1 MTTDFEARLGQ
12 ELRRVGIHGRL
23 RGRILAEYA
32 DHLACDPEAQLGEP
46 GALARQFADEVG
58 STRARR
64 AAVTAFA
71 ALALA
76 GVLFAAA
83 FVTSDAA
90 FGAAPKGG
98 PVIGRIATGLAI
110 VFSQVAFVAGML
122 AVLRWVQRR
131 GSGVLPAAEATV
143 IVRRA
148 AVGVLSGII
157 TMVSLGTI
165 AIAYQSFLSG
175 AWVTFTIAA
184 AAVGTA
190 GLLAA
195 LPSIWEAA
203 RLRPVAGGDAGD
215 IFSDL
220 GDYATLVPPPLRG
233 RPWRCAAVL
242 SVAVAVVITL
252 VAVPAQDAFDGAARG
267 LADALLCLAGFA
279 TLGRYLGLWSPRRA
293 HGEPQAVRTDL

>member
-1 MTTDFEARLGQ
+1 MGMSGEFQSRLEK
-12 ELRRVGIHGRL
+12 ELSAAGIHGRL

-64 AAVTAFA
+64 AAVIGFC

-76 GVLFAAA
+76 GILFAVA
-83 FVTSDAA
+83 FVTSNSA

-110 VFSQVAFVAGML
+110 IFAQVSFVAGML
-122 AVLRWVQRR
+122 AALRWVQRR

-165 AIAYQSFLSG
+165 AIAYHRFLDG
-175 AWVTFTIAA
+175 TWVTFTIAVA
-184 AAVGTA
+184 GVGTA
-190 GLLAA
+190 GLLAS

-203 RLRPVAGGDAGD
+203 RLRPVAGGRAGD
-215 IFSDL
+215 IFDDL
-220 GDYATLVPPPLRG
+220 GDFVVLVPPPLRG
-233 RPWRCAAVL
+233 RPWGLAAVL

-252 VAVPAQDAFDGAARG
+252 VAVPAQDAFDGALRG
-267 LADALLCLAGFA
+267 IVDALLCMAGFA
-279 TLGRYLGLWSPRRA
+279 TLGRYLGLWSPGA
-293 HGEPQAVRTDL
+293 ASHAEH

>member
-1 MTTDFEARLGQ
+1 MSTEFESRLGHD
-12 ELRRVGIHGRL
+12 LTAVGIHGRL

-32 DHLACDPEAQLGEP
+32 DHLACDPDAQLGEP

-64 AAVTAFA
+64 AAVIAFA

-76 GVLFAAA
+76 GILFAAA
-83 FVTSDAA
+83 FVTSSSA
-90 FGAAPKGG
+90 FGPAPEGA
-98 PVIGRIATGLAI
+98 PVIGRIATALAI
-110 VFSQVAFVAGML
+110 VFSQIAFVAGML

-148 AVGVLSGII
+148 AVGVLSGIL

-165 AIAYQSFLSG
+165 AVAYHGLLSG
-175 AWVTFTIAA
+175 TWMTFTIAG

-190 GLLAA
+190 ALLAS

-203 RLRPVAGGDAGD
+203 RLRPVADGDAGD
-215 IFSDL
+215 IFDDL
-220 GDYATLVPPPLRG
+220 GDFVMLVPPPLRG
-233 RPWRCAAVL
+233 RPWRFAAVV
-242 SVAVAVVITL
+242 SVAVALAITL
-252 VAVPAQDAFDGAARG
+252 VAVPAQDAYDGLLRG
-267 LADALLCLAGFA
+267 ILDALLCMAGFA
-279 TLGRYLGLWSPRRA
+279 TLGRYLGLWGAGAASPA
-293 HGEPQAVRTDL
+293 GQ

>member
-1 MTTDFEARLGQ
+1 MSAEFESRLAQ
-12 ELRRVGIHGRL
+12 ELTAVGIHGRL

-46 GALARQFADEVG
+46 DALARQFADEVG

-64 AAVTAFA
+64 AAVIGFA

-83 FVTSDAA
+83 FATSNSA

-110 VFSQVAFVAGML
+110 LFSQIAFVAGML

-131 GSGVLPAAEATV
+131 GSGVLPAAEARV

-148 AVGVLSGII
+148 AVGVLSGIV

-165 AIAYQSFLSG
+165 AIAYHRFLSG
-175 AWVTFTIAA
+175 AWVTFTIAV

-190 GLLAA
+190 ALVAS

-203 RLRPVAGGDAGD
+203 RLRPVVGGGAGD
-215 IFSDL
+215 IFDDL
-220 GDYATLVPPPLRG
+220 GALVILVPPPLRG
-233 RPWRCAAVL
+233 RPWRFAAVV

-252 VAVPAQDAFDGAARG
+252 VAVPAQDAYDGLLRG
-267 LADALLCLAGFA
+267 ILDALLCMAGFA
-279 TLGRYLGLWSPRRA
+279 TLGRYLGLWSPGRA
-293 HGEPQAVRTDL
+293 HAER